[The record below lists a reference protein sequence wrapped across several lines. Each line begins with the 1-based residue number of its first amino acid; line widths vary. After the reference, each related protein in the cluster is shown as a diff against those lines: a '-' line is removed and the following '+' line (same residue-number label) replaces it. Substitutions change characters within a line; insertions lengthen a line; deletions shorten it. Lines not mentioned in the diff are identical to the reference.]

1 MFDKLYLMFGSVP
14 FDGLR
19 DGAVICVCFQA
30 TRTEWSAACPGN
42 SAYRTRMAGGESL
55 DCQDWN
61 SKFGKRDAPCPVIQL
76 LRRLVI
82 L

>member
-1 MFDKLYLMFGSVP
+1 MFDKLYFMFGPDP

-19 DGAVICVCFQA
+19 DGAVSVYVSRQQ
-30 TRTEWSAACPGN
+30 EWQWSSACPGN